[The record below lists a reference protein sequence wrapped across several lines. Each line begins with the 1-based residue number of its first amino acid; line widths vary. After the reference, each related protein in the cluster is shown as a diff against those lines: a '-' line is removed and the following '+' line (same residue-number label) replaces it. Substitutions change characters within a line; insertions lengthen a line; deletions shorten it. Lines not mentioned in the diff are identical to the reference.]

1 MPYHPHLLPC
11 LNVTESA
18 TMYIVQRVVV
28 ELYTTLNYNATK
40 SNNYLYLSL
49 VLDMYNLKI

>member
-1 MPYHPHLLPC
+1 
-11 LNVTESA
+11 
-18 TMYIVQRVVV
+18 MYIVQRVVV
-28 ELYTTLNYNATK
+28 ELYTALNYNATK